1 MFLPVSDGGRT
12 NADRDIY
19 YAKTP
24 ARGVPI
30 GDFSAEEVTG
40 VHTDPQVFRAV
51 KQLRHEQDKL
61 TDKVERIDHKLDNV
75 AESNAMVVG
84 KLEILTTTLNRPRTL
99 SSDIRMIQQTTT
111 ATLAEKV
118 LDDHKESKRFSRAV
132 ILKIVTGV
140 FSAGVLGAV
149 VMWLLQ
155 KL

>member
-1 MFLPVSDGGRT
+1 MFLPVSDDPPSKPARGRT

-40 VHTDPQVFRAV
+40 VHTDPPVFRAV

-61 TDKVERIDHKLDNV
+61 T
-75 AESNAMVVG
+75 